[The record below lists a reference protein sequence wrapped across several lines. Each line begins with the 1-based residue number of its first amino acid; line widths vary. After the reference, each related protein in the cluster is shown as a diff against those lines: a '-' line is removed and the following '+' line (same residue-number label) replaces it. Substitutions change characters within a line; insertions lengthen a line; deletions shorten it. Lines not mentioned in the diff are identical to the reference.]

1 VANPVEQFVIKSLSE
16 KTELTFMGVDL
27 SYTNSALW
35 MTIGAVF
42 ITVFLT
48 FAMKKKEMVP
58 GRLQMTAELLYEFVA
73 KMVKDNIG
81 PKGRAFF
88 PFVFTIFIFVLM
100 GNLLGLLP
108 GGIFGLPKV
117 FTYTSH
123 LAVTGALALTV
134 FFAVIIFGFINHG
147 LKFFSMFVPSGVP
160 WWILPIIIPI
170 ELISF
175 FVRPITL
182 SVRLFANMMA
192 GHLMLKIIM
201 GFSVAAAG
209 TGGLGVALGFLPT
222 IAGLGLLMFELLVA
236 LIQAYVFAI
245 LSCVYLKDAVDLHH

>member
-1 VANPVEQFVIKSLSE
+1 MANPVAQFVIEPKIE
-16 KTELTFMGVDL
+16 FEMGGVDL
-27 SYTNSALW
+27 SFTNSALW
-35 MTIGAVF
+35 MAIAVVLSA
-42 ITVFLT
+42 TFLSI
-48 FAMKKKEMVP
+48 AMGKKEMVP
-58 GRLQMTAELLYEFVA
+58 GRLQMSAELLYEFIA

-81 PKGRAFF
+81 SKGRKFF
-88 PFVFTIFIFVLM
+88 PFIFTVFVFVLF

-108 GGIFGLPKV
+108 YS

-123 LAVTGALALTV
+123 LAVSGALALTV

-160 WWILPIIIPI
+160 WWVLPIIIPI
-170 ELISF
+170 EIISF
-175 FVRPITL
+175 FVRPVTL

-201 GFSVAAAG
+201 GFAVAA
-209 TGGLGVALGFLPT
+209 TGMASWGFLVGILPALT
-222 IAGLGLLMFELLVA
+222 GTMMLMFELLVGF
-236 LIQAYVFAI
+236 IQAYVFAI

>member
-1 VANPVEQFVIKSLSE
+1 MANPVEQFVIKEVFKNSDF
-16 KTELTFMGVDL
+16 TFNGIDLT
-27 SYTNSALW
+27 YTNSALW
-35 MTIGAVF
+35 MTFGI
-42 ITVFLT
+42 ILSTVFLSI
-48 FAMKKKEMVP
+48 AMKKKEMVP
-58 GRLQMTAELLYEFVA
+58 GRMQMCGELLYEFVA
-73 KMVKDNIG
+73 KMVRDNIG
-81 PKGRAFF
+81 SKGRKFF
-88 PFVFTIFIFVLM
+88 PFIFTLFIFVLV

-108 GGIFGLPKV
+108 YS

-147 LKFFSMFVPSGVP
+147 IKFLSMFVPSGVP
-160 WWILPIIIPI
+160 WWILPVIIPI

-175 FVRPITL
+175 FVRPMTL

-192 GHLMLKIIM
+192 GHIMLKIIA
-201 GFSVAAAG
+201 GFAVAA
-209 TGGLGVALGFLPT
+209 TGMASWGFLVGFAPAF
-222 IAGLGLLMFELLVA
+222 ISVLMLLFELLVA

>member
-1 VANPVEQFVIKSLSE
+1 MANPVAQFVIE
-16 KTELTFMGVDL
+16 KKIPFEIGGVDL
-27 SYTNSALW
+27 SFTNSAVW
-35 MTIGAVF
+35 MTLGIIISV
-42 ITVFLT
+42 TFLSI
-48 FAMKKKEMVP
+48 AMKKKELVP
-58 GRLQMTAELLYEFVA
+58 GRMQMTAELLYEFVA
-73 KMVKDNIG
+73 KMVKENIG
-81 PKGRAFF
+81 PKGRSFF
-88 PFVFTIFIFVLM
+88 PFIFTLFIFVLM

-108 GGIFGLPKV
+108 KS

-147 LKFFSMFVPSGVP
+147 VKFLSMFVPSGVP

-175 FVRPITL
+175 FVRPLTL

-192 GHLMLKIIM
+192 GHIMLKIIA
-201 GFSVAAAG
+201 GFAVAAAG
-209 TGGLGVALGFLPT
+209 LGGVGVAVGFAPAFIGMLM
-222 IAGLGLLMFELLVA
+222 LLFELLVA

>member
-1 VANPVEQFVIKSLSE
+1 MANPVEQFVIKQKIPFE
-16 KTELTFMGVDL
+16 MGGIDL
-27 SYTNSALW
+27 SFTNSALW
-35 MTIGAVF
+35 MTFGVILS
-42 ITVFLT
+42 TVFLSI
-48 FAMKKKEMVP
+48 AMNRKEMVP
-58 GRLQMTAELLYEFVA
+58 GRMQMTAELLYEFVA
-73 KMVKDNIG
+73 RMVKDNIG
-81 PKGRAFF
+81 PKGRTFF
-88 PFVFTIFIFVLM
+88 PFVFTIFVFVLM

-108 GGIFGLPKV
+108 GGVFGLPKV

-134 FFAVIIFGFINHG
+134 FFAVIIFGFVNHG

-160 WWILPIIIPI
+160 WWILPVIIPI

-201 GFSVAAAG
+201 GFAVAAAG
-209 TGGLGVALGFLPT
+209 IGSVGWLVGILPA
-222 IAGLGLLMFELLVA
+222 IAGMALLLFELLVA

>member
-1 VANPVEQFVIKSLSE
+1 MANPVAQFVIEPKIE
-16 KTELTFMGVDL
+16 FEMGGVDL
-27 SYTNSALW
+27 SFTNSALW
-35 MTIGAVF
+35 MTIAVVLS
-42 ITVFLT
+42 TVFLSI
-48 FAMKKKEMVP
+48 AMGKKEMVP
-58 GRLQMTAELLYEFVA
+58 GRLQMSAELLYEFIA

-81 PKGRAFF
+81 PKGRKFF
-88 PFVFTIFIFVLM
+88 PFIFTIFVFVLF

-108 GGIFGLPKV
+108 YS

-123 LAVTGALALTV
+123 LAVSGALALTV

-160 WWILPIIIPI
+160 WWVLPIIIPI
-170 ELISF
+170 EIISF

-201 GFSVAAAG
+201 GFAVAASGMASW
-209 TGGLGVALGFLPT
+209 GFLVGILPALT
-222 IAGLGLLMFELLVA
+222 GTMMLMFELLVGF
-236 LIQAYVFAI
+236 IQAYVFAI